1 MAKSDEPKRYEG
13 IQNRVQFTAVIITL
27 AFLLL
32 VMQLWRLQVV
42 DQGLY
47 RAMAEEQRVWPKRLK
62 SDRGIIY
69 GRGGVVL
76 ADNRP
81 SADIV
86 MVPGDIPPEMR
97 EGVAESL
104 DRLLGVP
111 KEEIL
116 ERIYQFRGE
125 PFSQIPIKRDVTKY
139 ERVRVEEHT
148 FELPGVLTVVH
159 PQRRYRYG
167 KVGGQLLGYL
177 GEINREELAAQRDT
191 YSMGDLIGRGG
202 LEQMYESHLR
212 GQDGYVVVT
221 KYASGRPQLRTDRL
235 GRPYIA
241 ERDSRGHQLEEEGR
255 RVEPTTGNPL
265 HITLDIELQAYAEA
279 LLQGEVGSIVVLEA
293 DTGAVLAM
301 ASTPTYDPSVFVN
314 RGHSDERLALL
325 TASRPNPM
333 FSRSYREVYPP
344 GSVYKIIMAAAAAEE
359 GLMGRNTTHY
369 CPGRFRINPTTRWWH
384 CWRRSGH
391 GHVNMEAALAF
402 SCDVYFY
409 QVGLD
414 LGVDKI
420 VEWSNKFGLGVRT
433 GIDLPGEITGLIPSR
448 DWKRETNADKPVWEQ
463 NWYPG
468 DTVNLSIGQG
478 SAGTTPLQNAVMMAA
493 IVNGGYRVRPY
504 LNEAQGPELSDRL
517 FGDQALEWVIKGL
530 RTCVQKGPPAPTGT
544 GHNAHIPG
552 YDILG
557 KTGTAQVASLEQT
570 QGYSEIED
578 IPYNLRHHAWFVAG
592 VMDRDT
598 KIAICVLVEHGHQG
612 SAVAAPLARDVIEF
626 FYERNDDTQL
636 LARLG
641 EVQ

>member
-1 MAKSDEPKRYEG
+1 MPKNDEPRRYEG
-13 IQNRVQFTAVIITL
+13 VENRVQFTAVVITL
-27 AFLLL
+27 AFLIL
-32 VMQLWRLQVV
+32 VGQLWHLQVV
-42 DQGLY
+42 EQGLY
-47 RAMAEEQRVWPKRLK
+47 RAMAEDQRVWPKRLK

-69 GRGGVVL
+69 GRGDVVL

-86 MVPGDIPPEMR
+86 MVPGDIPADMHEH
-97 EGVAESL
+97 VAATL
-104 DRLLGVP
+104 DRLIGVP

-116 ERIYQFRGE
+116 ERIHQHRGE
-125 PFSQIPIKRDVTKY
+125 PFTQIPIKRDVTRY
-139 ERVRVEEHT
+139 DRVRVEEQT
-148 FELPGVLTVVH
+148 FDLPGVLTVVH

-167 KVGGQLLGYL
+167 KIGGQLLGYL
-177 GEINREELAAQRDT
+177 GEINKVELARLRDE
-191 YSMGDLIGRGG
+191 YNMGDLIGRGG

-212 GQDGYVVVT
+212 GHDGYVVVT

-241 ERDSRGHQLEEEGR
+241 ERDSLGHTLEEEGR

-265 HITLDIELQAYAEA
+265 YITLDIELQAYCEA

-301 ASTPTYDPSVFVN
+301 ASTPTYDPGVFVN
-314 RGHSDERLALL
+314 RGHSEERLGLL
-325 TASRPNPM
+325 TAPKPNPM

-344 GSVYKIIMAAAAAEE
+344 GSIYKIVMAAAALEE
-359 GLMGRNTTHY
+359 GIISAHSTHY
-369 CPGRFRINPTTRWWH
+369 CPGRFRLSPTTRWWH

-391 GHVNMEAALAF
+391 GHVDVDDALAF
-402 SCDVYFY
+402 SCDVFFY
-409 QVGLD
+409 NVGLD

-420 VEWSNKFGLGVRT
+420 VEWSNKMGLGVHT

-448 DWKRETNADKPVWEQ
+448 DWKRELNKDKPVWEQ

-478 SAGTTPLQNAVMMAA
+478 SAGTTPLQNAVMMAL

-504 LNEAQGPELSDRL
+504 LNEAIGPELSERIL
-517 FGDQALEWVIKGL
+517 GDMALKHVIDGL
-530 RTCVQKGPPAPTGT
+530 RLCVTKGPPAPTGT
-544 GHNAHIPG
+544 GHAAYIKG

-570 QGYSEIED
+570 QHYKEVDD

-592 VMDRDT
+592 VMDKEP
-598 KIAICVLVEHGHQG
+598 KIALCVLVEHGHQG
-612 SAVAAPLARDVIEF
+612 SSVAAPLARDVIEF
-626 FYERNDDTQL
+626 FYERNEAPLMAQ
-636 LARLG
+636 AM
-641 EVQ
+641 EKVY